1 MDTRVAESLAFV
13 FNGSNMFSRG
23 IINPLRD
30 LVWDNP
36 SRLQTGNLAGLD
48 RWKLGGLVTQVGP
61 KTQYRALHS
70 PDLCFSSQCLC
81 LTSLFTPSVHFHNK
95 SLTGCTRLYGY
106 TAEKCAVKC
115 NTDGATGPGVGF
127 LLDKK
132 SARKSKEKEAKFKS
146 KTQKKLLKCYKNKS
160 AKSAPTLGHM
170 QTVSQNFNRLF
181 LISGHIKVEV

>member
-1 MDTRVAESLAFV
+1 MHEGKHWRGSWRDHKDSEDRVCVFCHVFVCSEMDTRVAESLAFV
-13 FNGSNMFSRG
+13 FNGSNMFSRW

-30 LVWDNP
+30 LAHDNP
-36 SRLQTGNLAGLD
+36 RRLQTGNPAGLD

-61 KTQYRALHS
+61 KTQYRALYS

-132 SARKSKEKEAKFKS
+132 SARNSRQNSKVKHRKSCWNVTKI
-146 KTQKKLLKCYKNKS
+146 N
-160 AKSAPTLGHM
+160 
-170 QTVSQNFNRLF
+170 
-181 LISGHIKVEV
+181 I